1 MKKILTDKQG
11 NVLAYVMIVM
21 LMVFIVIGAVVSLA
35 QSNIRQASAQEKG
48 MQAYYLARSGAELAF
63 EAILDPDCDVL
74 TNFKNGSLTEK
85 TESVTFDNGTADVKV
100 TKFLSGETPKIMI
113 ESLGTLDGS
122 GISRTVKLEFNVDY
136 TTSMGIVWSD

>member
-1 MKKILTDKQG
+1 MKNQLKSQQG

-21 LMVFIVIGAVVSLA
+21 VVVFILVGAVVSLA

-63 EAILDPDCDVL
+63 EALLDPDCNVL
-74 TNFKNGSLTEK
+74 NELKNGTLTEK
-85 TESVTFDNGTADVKV
+85 SEVVDFDNGTADVKV
-100 TKFLSGETPKIMI
+100 TYEAATDPPKILV
-113 ESLGTLDGS
+113 ESVGTLDGS
-122 GISRTVKLEFNVDY
+122 GIDRTVKLEFNSNY